1 MNRKY
6 ILYSILFGF
15 LCSTGILSAQT
26 VYSDTVV
33 VTEEKTKRAWELG
46 IGASVFQF
54 SRVDFTNFQ
63 KLEIGRAHV

>member
-6 ILYSILFGF
+6 IIYSILLGF

-26 VYSDTVV
+26 VHTDTVV

-46 IGASVFQF
+46 I
-54 SRVDFTNFQ
+54 
-63 KLEIGRAHV
+63 